1 MIQED
6 DKMFEINTNYELI
19 ASSYLFSTIAKK
31 VNEFKDKHPDREI
44 IKMGIGDAIFPIPKV
59 SVEAGKK
66 ALDEIGTD
74 EGFRKFGG
82 YGPEQGYSWLR
93 EKLAEV
99 KFKGLGISA
108 DEIFVSDGAKCDTAN
123 FQELFG
129 AGVKIAVPDPVYP
142 VYVDSNA
149 LAGRIT
155 GKQDNGRY
163 PGLIYMDCTAENGF
177 VPSVPDGADVIYLC
191 FPNNPTGAVATKKQ
205 LKKFV
210 DYAGSSGSLILFDSA
225 YADFIRSKDIPKSIY
240 EIEGARECA
249 VEFRSF
255 SKEANFT
262 GTRCA
267 YTIVPKTVKGKG
279 LEGLV
284 SLHPMWN
291 RRQTTK
297 FNGASYP
304 VQRAAEATLTEEG
317 QNECKA
323 SIDKVLNNAAYIRME
338 LSLKGLEV
346 TGGDNSPYVWTRT
359 NRQDSWETFDYLLNE
374 AGVVCTP
381 GSGFGR
387 NGQGYI
393 RFSAF
398 QTQDNVMKA
407 MDKIKN
413 LKL

>member
-1 MIQED
+1 
-6 DKMFEINTNYELI
+6 MFKINTNYELI
-19 ASSYLFSTIAKK
+19 ASSYLFSTITKK
-31 VNEFKDKHPDREI
+31 VKEFQEANPDKEI

-59 SVEAGKK
+59 SVEAAKK
-66 ALDEIGTD
+66 AFDEIGTE

-93 EKLAEV
+93 EKLASV
-99 KFKGLGISA
+99 KFKGLGISP

-123 FQELFG
+123 FQELLG
-129 AGVKIAVPDPVYP
+129 IESRIAVPDPVYP

-149 LAGRIT
+149 LAGRIFD
-155 GKQDNGRY
+155 KQENGRY
-163 PGLIYMDCTAENGF
+163 PGLIYMDCTTKNGF
-177 VPSVPDGADVIYLC
+177 VPEIPKDAEVIYLC
-191 FPNNPTGAVATKKQ
+191 FPNNPTGAVASRKQ
-205 LKKFV
+205 LKTIV
-210 DYAGSSGSLILFDSA
+210 DDARHNSALILFDSA
-225 YADFIRSKDIPKSIY
+225 YSDFIRDSDIPKSIY
-240 EIEGARECA
+240 EIEGAKECA

-267 YTIVPKTVKGKG
+267 YTVVPKNVRGVG
-279 LEGLV
+279 IEGLV

-297 FNGASYP
+297 FNGVSYP
-304 VQRAAEATLTEEG
+304 IQRAAEATLTPEG
-317 QNECKA
+317 QAECKE
-323 SIDKVLNNAAYIRME
+323 SIDKVLGNAGFIRKE
-338 LSLKGLEV
+338 LTSKGLEV
-346 TGGDNSPYVWTRT
+346 SGGDNSPYVWVKT
-359 NRQDSWETFDYLLNE
+359 NSQDSWEVFDYVLNN

-398 QTQDNVMKA
+398 QTPENVIKA
-407 MDKIKN
+407 MKKLKN
-413 LKL
+413 LNI

>member
-1 MIQED
+1 
-6 DKMFEINTNYELI
+6 MFKVNQNYELI
-19 ASSYLFSTIAKK
+19 ASSYLFSTIGKK
-31 VNEFKDKHPDREI
+31 VKEFQEQNPGREI

-59 SVEAGKK
+59 SVEAAKK
-66 ALDEIGTD
+66 AFDEIGTD

-93 EKLAEV
+93 EKLVDV

-129 AGVKIAVPDPVYP
+129 VDVKIAVPDPVYP

-163 PGLIYMDCTAENGF
+163 PGFIYMDCTAKNGF
-177 VPSVPDGADVIYLC
+177 VPKVPEGADVIYLC
-191 FPNNPTGAVATKKQ
+191 FPNNPTGAGIKKEQ
-205 LKKFV
+205 AKKFV
-210 DYAGSSGSLILFDSA
+210 NHAKREGALILFDAA
-225 YADFIRSKDIPKSIY
+225 YADFIRDENMIKSIY
-240 EIEGARECA
+240 EVDGAKDCA
-249 VEFRSF
+249 IEFRSF

-267 YTIVPKTVKGKG
+267 YTVVPKTVKGMG
-279 LEGLV
+279 LEGMV

-297 FNGASYP
+297 FNGVSYP
-304 VQRAAEATLTEEG
+304 VQRAAEATLTEDG
-317 QNECKA
+317 QAECRA
-323 SIDKVLNNAAYIRME
+323 SIDKVLNNAGFIRQE
-338 LSLKGLEV
+338 LGLKGLEV
-346 TGGDNSPYVWTRT
+346 TGGDNSPYIWTKT
-359 NRQDSWETFDYLLNE
+359 NRQDSWETFDYLLNK

-387 NGQGYI
+387 NGQGYV

-398 QTQDNVMKA
+398 QTPENVAKA
-407 MDKIKN
+407 MDKLKN
-413 LKL
+413 LKI